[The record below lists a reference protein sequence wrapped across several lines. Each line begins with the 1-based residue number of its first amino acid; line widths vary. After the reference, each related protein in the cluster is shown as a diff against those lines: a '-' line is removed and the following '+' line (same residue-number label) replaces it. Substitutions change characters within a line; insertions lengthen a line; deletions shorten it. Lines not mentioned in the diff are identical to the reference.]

1 MRDNE
6 CFGQDFYENEKMNM
20 LNESILLNNTNLDK
34 YTKEITE
41 LYKSNTSDKTSS
53 MIASVQIINYQNLIL
68 NLQNQINSIEIEK
81 QQIIKNQIEA
91 KYYLTDEGEFTFG
104 FIEKEFLEYAKKLE
118 IKRMKLELIEET
130 VWNLLKEKVQ
140 SEGSIEEEPQWKST
154 KLDRITLL
162 ESAKEEAFHQ
172 YKTGKLSREDFIVKK
187 CSIDVDIVMIE
198 NEVEEQEY
206 EKLKVTDSLT
216 REIVERYIDKVIVS
230 HGGGIEVVLKV

>member
-1 MRDNE
+1 MSCRT
-6 CFGQDFYENEKMNM
+6 CK
-20 LNESILLNNTNLDK
+20 
-34 YTKEITE
+34 
-41 LYKSNTSDKTSS
+41 
-53 MIASVQIINYQNLIL
+53 
-68 NLQNQINSIEIEK
+68 
-81 QQIIKNQIEA
+81 
-91 KYYLTDEGEFTFG
+91 
-104 FIEKEFLEYAKKLE
+104 AKKLE

-230 HGGGIEVVLKV
+230 HGGEIDMVLKV